1 MLRSPKEDA
10 SDEDSGA
17 NVFLNGASSDGAD
30 GFTSKELS
38 TAVP

>member
-1 MLRSPKEDA
+1 MLRSPEEDA

-17 NVFLNGASSDGAD
+17 SMLSNEALSGGANE
-30 GFTSKELS
+30 FTSKELS